1 MQYYKYFLSHS
12 HPQEWKIMNGNYR
25 RKLRRASKR
34 ERDLEI
40 KRKTR
45 QAHISKKIRVKDVHV
60 NSEVSK

>member
-1 MQYYKYFLSHS
+1 
-12 HPQEWKIMNGNYR
+12 MNGNYR

-45 QAHISKKIRVKDVHV
+45 QSHISKKIRVKDVHV